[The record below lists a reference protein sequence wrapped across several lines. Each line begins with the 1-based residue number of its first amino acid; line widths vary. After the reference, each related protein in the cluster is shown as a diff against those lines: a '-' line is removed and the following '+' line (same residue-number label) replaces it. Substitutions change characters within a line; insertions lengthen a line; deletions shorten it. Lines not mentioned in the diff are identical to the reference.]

1 MPGGGDLQLNPQPV
15 WQAIA
20 HSGTRWHPM
29 PAYMHSLF
37 TWANFRV
44 AARDNSVEVTV
55 ESGRELAK
63 SQTQVGLVEVGEVN
77 GF

>member
-1 MPGGGDLQLNPQPV
+1 
-15 WQAIA
+15 
-20 HSGTRWHPM
+20 M

-63 SQTQVGLVEVGEVN
+63 SQTQVGLVEVGEVT

>member
-1 MPGGGDLQLNPQPV
+1 
-15 WQAIA
+15 
-20 HSGTRWHPM
+20 M

-37 TWANFRV
+37 TWADFRV

-55 ESGRELAK
+55 ESGRGLAM
-63 SQTQVGLVEVGEVN
+63 SQTQVGLVEVGKVN